1 MRCVELLAAA
11 ALAWAT
17 SAACM
22 AQKVEL
28 GGQVRLQW
36 TEQTASNLG
45 PLALA
50 NVVKTGTVADPD
62 SGATLETE
70 LRASGHGITGV
81 ATLQQSRWRDRTSDG
96 QGWVNELYA
105 AHDGG
110 AWQFSAGKKIVA
122 WDVGYGFRP
131 NDMVQQEERL
141 GLVTSTAQGRPVLM
155 AEHFTADTAWSL
167 VALHPTGSPQD
178 RGVLEPA
185 LAGRVYQRNGALD
198 SYGFARLGA
207 RNGASVGAALA
218 WVAGDALE
226 LHGSLRYLSRA
237 DSKAINPATNGLVT
251 SNPWRSGMVDDV
263 TQLLLGG
270 TWTHESQLSLL
281 AEAWWDGSAMS
292 DAQWDAWGQRNT
304 QLTNLSALGAPA
316 SAVAGNLAWQAD
328 AFGVSPSL
336 RRNNVLMRVSWQNG
350 PWTPTL
356 DVLYSPA
363 DQGRVVTAALS
374 WQGDRVQVQGGVRT
388 FGGPDHAVA
397 AQLAARNVAYI
408 TTTWTF

>member
-1 MRCVELLAAA
+1 
-11 ALAWAT
+11 
-17 SAACM
+17 
-22 AQKVEL
+22 
-28 GGQVRLQW
+28 
-36 TEQTASNLG
+36 
-45 PLALA
+45 
-50 NVVKTGTVADPD
+50 
-62 SGATLETE
+62 
-70 LRASGHGITGV
+70 V
-81 ATLQQSRWRDRTSDG
+81 ATLQQSRWRDRTTEG

-141 GLVTSTAQGRPVLM
+141 GLVSSTAQGRSVLM

-198 SYGFARLGA
+198 GYGFARLGA

-218 WVAGDALE
+218 WVASDALE
-226 LHGSLRYLSRA
+226 LHGSLRYLSRV
-237 DSKAINPATNGLVT
+237 DSTAINPAANGLVG
-251 SNPWRSGMVDDV
+251 SNPWRSGTVDDV
-263 TQLLLGG
+263 TQLLVGG

-281 AEAWWDGSAMS
+281 AEAWWDGTAMS
-292 DAQWDAWGQRNT
+292 DTQWDAWGQRNT
-304 QLTNLSALGAPA
+304 QLADLASHGAPA

-350 PWTPTL
+350 AWTPTL
-356 DVLYSPA
+356 DVLYAPA

-388 FGGPDHAVA
+388 FGGPADAVA